1 MKLVQ
6 EAIARTV
13 EEEKKIQVPVTCR
26 DNFIHEHKGFNYYVV
41 DLKYADYSILEDI
54 ISECEAVESDTWKA
68 QEDFFNYIKKSDI
81 LVYAEKNGRIVG
93 FNLVSLLLINEYC
106 FYTIDEAMVL
116 RAYQG
121 NNIARNIVTT
131 TLWWFLRII
140 ELDSAVK
147 KGVLVS
153 ISSNPRVVNN
163 YYKNKYITN
172 FLDNSFKPSD
182 DLINVHRAYLVKN
195 NFELVDRD
203 YPFCVKNLFPG
214 SQQLDW
220 NNKKFQ
226 FLDEVKDLMP
236 SDFEHTRRG
245 DAWAFMVV
253 TNMHLANFVIRA
265 IALAFFGFKT
275 LFHKKIGFLRN
286 KKNLETRP
294 ELTRIRLI
302 DGKFFDASAIER
314 RTADRRI
321 HNAGCD
327 ANGIDRRMSD
337 RRNADTAAVT
347 LRTVFEQ

>member
-13 EEEKKIQVPVTCR
+13 EREKNIQVPVTCR
-26 DNFIHEHKGFNYYVV
+26 DNLIHEHRGFNYYVV
-41 DLKYADYSILEDI
+41 DLTYADYSILEDI

-68 QEDFFNYIKKSDI
+68 QEDFFEYIKKSDI
-81 LVYAEKNGRIVG
+81 LVYAEKNGHIIG

-116 RAYQG
+116 RTYQG

-131 TLWWFLRII
+131 TLWWFLKII

-147 KGVLVS
+147 KAVLVS

-163 YYKNKYITN
+163 YYKNKYITKV
-172 FLDNSFKPSD
+172 LDNSFNPSD
-182 DLINVHRAYLVKN
+182 DLINVHRAYLAKN
-195 NFELVDRD
+195 SFELVDGD

-226 FLDEVKDLMP
+226 FLDEVKKRMP

-265 IALAFFGFKT
+265 ITVAFFGFKT
-275 LFHKKIGFLRN
+275 LFHKKIGLLRS
-286 KKNLETRP
+286 KKSLETRP
-294 ELTRIRLI
+294 ELTRVRLI
-302 DGKFFDASAIER
+302 DGAFFDVPATER
-314 RTADRRI
+314 RRADRRI
-321 HNAGCD
+321 HNTGYD
-327 ANGIDRRMSD
+327 ANGIDRRVGD
-337 RRNADTAAVT
+337 RRNTDMAIP